1 MTDVRRDRWAEWRM
15 PVNELT
21 RLSFGVVSVGAASF
35 VSSDGAIAW
44 SCENGLVGTM
54 NDAETGG
61 KGLVLI
67 SKNSIREMLNPT
79 QVGKS
84 ASRQVHYAALT
95 KLREL
100 IRASVIVE
108 SHFDLRKGHDMKRS
122 AANGVNE
129 EILIDVAYAALRMDA
144 ETYRAKITFKRYRDP
159 NTTEKVYAYH
169 VTKIEVLTG
178 NLVHAAK
185 DTDPKANTPI
195 TNQEEANL
203 HLTADILLNGV
214 CDVNGVPL
222 LEGENEVS
230 AKLIDG
236 KQLAANLRGEI
247 AAGVAA
253 LKAEKGVTPGLAVIL
268 VGDNPAS
275 VSYVTAKEKACAEA
289 GMYSREIRMPATI
302 AESELLDK
310 IAALN
315 ADPAIHGILVQL
327 PLPKGFDEKKV
338 IRAIAPEKDVDGFT
352 PINVGKMLIGEPCFL
367 PCTPHG
373 IIKLIE
379 FSGMDVRGKHAVVI
393 GRSNI
398 VGKPVAVLLSRKET
412 NATVTLC
419 HTGTPDISKFT
430 KEADVVVVAAGRP
443 NTVTGDMLKEGAV
456 VIDVGVNHVP
466 DATKPRGY
474 RLVGDADFESCA
486 QVASAI
492 TPVPGGVGPMTIT
505 MLLWNTLEG
514 ARAVG
519 RAI

>member
-1 MTDVRRDRWAEWRM
+1 M

-67 SKNSIREMLNPT
+67 SKNSIREMLNPA

-214 CDVNGVPL
+214 CDVNGVSL

-236 KQLAANLRGEI
+236 KQLAVNLRGEI

-253 LKAEKGVTPGLAVIL
+253 LKNEKGVTPGLAVIL

-275 VSYVTAKEKACAEA
+275 VSYVTAKEKACVEA
-289 GMYSREIRMPATI
+289 GMYSREIRFGEGASRPLCT
-302 AESELLDK
+302 EDELLAT

-338 IRAIAPEKDVDGFT
+338 IDAIAPEKDVDGFT

-379 FSGMDVRGKHAVVI
+379 FSGMDIRGKHAVVI

-430 KEADVVVVAAGRP
+430 KEADIVVVAAGRP
-443 NTVTGDMLKEGAV
+443 DTVTGDMLKPGAV
-456 VIDVGVNHVP
+456 VIDVGVNRIP
-466 DATKPRGY
+466 DATKPKGY

-486 QVASAI
+486 KVASAI

-505 MLLWNTLEG
+505 MLLWNTLES
-514 ARAVG
+514 ARRG
-519 RAI
+519 